1 MQIWN
6 QMGYPHEFTMATDV
20 AGHEWIVVVVKG
32 TFDFPDTPGGPVRKS
47 AVQTPLVF
55 ADTQTGE
62 PGYSATLWETDF
74 AFRKPRCDVVAN
86 GYAYAPGGRPAE
98 RVPVGI
104 KVGNWSKL
112 FEVVGHREWRAIG
125 PVFTST
131 SPQPFIKMPIT
142 YDNAWGGVDKLDP
155 EDKLPG
161 SYKYNPVG
169 TGWSRTKNQR
179 LIPGLRLPNTQAV
192 GEEVRSP
199 FGDYKPMS
207 FGPMGRGWPG
217 RIEYGGTYDQN
228 WIDNVFPFLPAD
240 FDERYFQ
247 MAPPDQ
253 QTDLPRG
260 GEEVQLVNL
269 TPQGRMGFRLPPTGL
284 EMTLLKRRE
293 KAFEGMLYPDTVL
306 LDPENWRFSLV
317 WRISQRIHRTILDF
331 TEAWIGPPTRGMERA
346 REAGKQYVTVT
357 KLNRVVQ
364 EGGAAEA

>member
-6 QMGYPHEFTMATDV
+6 QMGYPHEFTMGIDK
-20 AGHEWIVVVVKG
+20 AGHEYIVVVVKG
-32 TFDFPDTPGGPVRKS
+32 TFDFPDTPGGAVHKS

-125 PVFTST
+125 PLFTST

-142 YDNAWGGVDKLDP
+142 YDNAWGGVDKLNP

-161 SYKYNPVG
+161 AYLRNPVG
-169 TGWSRTKNQR
+169 TGWAQTKNQR
-179 LIPGLRLPNTQAV
+179 FIPGLRLPNTQTV

-247 MAPPDQ
+247 MAPSDQ
-253 QTDLPRG
+253 QIDLPRG

-269 TPQGRMGFRLPPTGL
+269 TEKGRTSFRLPPTGL
-284 EMTLLKRRE
+284 EMTLFKSGT
-293 KAFEGMLYPDTVL
+293 KAFEGVLVPDTIL
-306 LDPENWRFSLV
+306 FDLENRRFSLV

-331 TEAWIGPPTRGMERA
+331 SECWVGPPTRGMERA
-346 REAGKQYVTVT
+346 KATGKRYIHKFAPMRFDDEEQ
-357 KLNRVVQ
+357 
-364 EGGAAEA
+364 AA

>member
-6 QMGYPHEFTMATDV
+6 QIGYPHQFTMGMDK

-32 TFDFPDTPGGPVRKS
+32 TFDFPATPGGPVRKS
-47 AVQTPLVF
+47 AEQVPLVM

-74 AFRKPRCDVVAN
+74 AFRKPRCDVIAN
-86 GYAYAPGGRPAE
+86 GCAYAPGGRPAE

-112 FEVVGHREWRAIG
+112 FEVVGTREWRAIG
-125 PVFTST
+125 PVFSATA
-131 SPQPFIKMPIT
+131 PHPFLKLPIS
-142 YDNAWGGVDKLDP
+142 YDVAWGGVDRLDP
-155 EDKLPG
+155 EDKLPA

-169 TGWSRTKNQR
+169 TGWSRARNQR

-192 GEEVRSP
+192 GEDIRSP

-217 RIEYGGTYDQN
+217 RIEYGGTYDDN
-228 WIDNVFPFLPAD
+228 WTANIFPFLPPD

-253 QTDLPRG
+253 QIELPRG
-260 GEEVQLVNL
+260 GEEVVLVNL
-269 TPQGRMGFRLPPTGL
+269 TPEGRVSFRLSSTALP
-284 EMTLLKRRE
+284 MTLFKGRQ
-293 KAFEGMLYPDTVL
+293 KAYEADIFPDTVL
-306 LDPENWRFSLV
+306 LDPEKRRFSLV
-317 WRISQRIHRTILDF
+317 WRVSQRIERTILDF
-331 TEAWIGPPTRGMERA
+331 SECWVGPPTESMLRA
-346 REAGKQYVTVT
+346 RATGRTFIRASGRAPQDET
-357 KLNRVVQ
+357 
-364 EGGAAEA
+364 EGA

>member
-6 QMGYPHEFTMATDV
+6 QMGYPHEFTMGMDK
-20 AGHEWIVVVVKG
+20 AGHEYIVVVVKG

-86 GYAYAPGGRPAE
+86 GYAYAPGGRPVE

-131 SPQPFIKMPIT
+131 APQPFIKMPIT
-142 YDNAWGGVDKLDP
+142 YDNAWGGIDKLNP

-161 SYKYNPVG
+161 AYLRNPVG
-169 TGWSRTKNQR
+169 TGWAQTKNQR
-179 LIPGLRLPNTQAV
+179 FIPGLRLPNTQAV

-199 FGDYKPMS
+199 FGDHKSMS

-217 RIEYGGTYDQN
+217 RIEFGGTYDQS

-253 QTDLPRG
+253 QIDHPRG

-269 TPQGRMGFRLPPTGL
+269 TPEGRVSFRLAETNLAMILFKGRDRVFDGNVF
-284 EMTLLKRRE
+284 TDT
-293 KAFEGMLYPDTVL
+293 MLF
-306 LDPENWRFSLV
+306 DPENRRFSLV
-317 WRISQRIHRTILDF
+317 WRMSYRLQRSIRDF
-331 TEAWIGPPTRGMERA
+331 SECWIGPPTAAMMRA
-346 REAGKQYVTVT
+346 KAKGKRYIRAYWVAPPDEKEDT
-357 KLNRVVQ
+357 
-364 EGGAAEA
+364 

>member
-6 QMGYPHEFTMATDV
+6 QMGYPHEFTMGMDK
-20 AGHEWIVVVVKG
+20 AGHEYIVVVVKG
-32 TFDFPDTPGGPVRKS
+32 TFDFPDTPGGEVRKS

-62 PGYSATLWETDF
+62 PGYSATRWETDF
-74 AFRKPRCDVVAN
+74 AFRKPRCDVIAN
-86 GYAYAPGGRPAE
+86 GCAYAPGGRPAE

-125 PVFTST
+125 PVFTAT
-131 SPQPFIKMPIT
+131 SPQPFLKMPIS
-142 YDNAWGGVDKLDP
+142 YDVAWGGVDKLDP

-161 SYKYNPVG
+161 AYLRNPVG
-169 TGWSRTKNQR
+169 TGWSRAKNQR
-179 LIPGLRLPNTQAV
+179 FIPGLRLPNTQAV
-192 GEEVRSP
+192 GEEIRSP

-217 RIEYGGTYDQN
+217 RIEFGGTYDQN
-228 WIDNVFPFLPAD
+228 WIDNVFPFLPTD

-253 QTDLPRG
+253 QIDLPKG

-269 TPQGRMGFRLPPTGL
+269 TPEGRMNFRLPRTALP
-284 EMTLLKRRE
+284 MTLFKGRD
-293 KAFEGMLYPDTVL
+293 KAFEDELSPDTIL
-306 LDPENWRFSLV
+306 FEPENRRFSLV
-317 WRISQRIHRTILDF
+317 WRVSQRIQRTILDF
-331 TEAWIGPPTRGMERA
+331 SECWVGQPTKAMMLARAKSKRYIRRFDVPPQDDEAD
-346 REAGKQYVTVT
+346 
-357 KLNRVVQ
+357 
-364 EGGAAEA
+364 AA